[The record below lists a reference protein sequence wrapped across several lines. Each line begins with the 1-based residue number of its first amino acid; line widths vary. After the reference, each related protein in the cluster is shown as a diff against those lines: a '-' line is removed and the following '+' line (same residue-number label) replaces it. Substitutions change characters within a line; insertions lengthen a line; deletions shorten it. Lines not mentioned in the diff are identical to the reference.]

1 MMNALLITVTA
12 GLLGF
17 ASGAQGAF
25 EVTPLDTAESRS
37 NAAAF
42 WAANGCAPFGV
53 LAMVR
58 AMEHY
63 YAQPPEPD
71 AARAPLPIAARRY
84 ASSKD

>member
-1 MMNALLITVTA
+1 MSVMKALLIAV
-12 GLLGF
+12 
-17 ASGAQGAF
+17 ASGFLWLGSHAQGAF

-42 WAANGCAPFGV
+42 WSANGCAPFGI

-63 YAQPPEPD
+63 YA
-71 AARAPLPIAARRY
+71 
-84 ASSKD
+84 